1 MIFTID
7 NLFNELS
14 PLRNEKFNWD
24 STPPNNQGNYS
35 ITTLED
41 GKQELIVS
49 VVGHNPKNVDVDVTE
64 GIITIKAIA
73 EKVNA
78 VVGDVNLQ
86 FKVGNDFDGTTSEAS
101 IENGVLRIVMDKK
114 EERKSK
120 KVKIRF

>member
-7 NLFNELS
+7 NLFNDLA
-14 PLRNEKFNWD
+14 PLRNGKFSWD
-24 STPPNNQGNYS
+24 SAPPNNQGNYS

-78 VVGDVNLQ
+78 VVDDVNLQ
-86 FKVGNDFDGTTSEAS
+86 FKVGKDFVFKQKTAYEIFT
-101 IENGVLRIVMDKK
+101 
-114 EERKSK
+114 
-120 KVKIRF
+120 